1 MLAIPN
7 LHTSIHTTRSTTPVH
22 RLQRIST
29 LIIQSMIKVLLK
41 HQHTNTLI
49 IQNTTRTLDQRQMHI
64 NTHTILSMMSAIKNR
79 DNNMKTASR
88 SIITTHTVM
97 ISIIKGTISN
107 LNKTLNRTITT
118 AMPPKKNM
126 LHHK

>member
-1 MLAIPN
+1 MLAVPN
-7 LHTSIHTTRSTTPVH
+7 LHISIHTTRSSTPVH

-29 LIIQSMIKVLLK
+29 LTIQSMIKVLLK

-49 IQNTTRTLDQRQMHI
+49 IRNTTQTLAQRQMHI
-64 NTHTILSMMSAIKNR
+64 NTHTILSMILAIKNK
-79 DNNMKTASR
+79 DNNMKTS

-107 LNKTLNRTITT
+107 LNKILNRTITT
-118 AMPPKKNM
+118 TMPPKKNM